1 MRACSFLPA
10 ATKMIYDMGLQDLL
24 YGVTSECPA
33 VAADKLVVVRCMLED
48 YKYSSMEVDRI
59 FSASKASGK
68 SLYYVEEEL
77 LELIAPDVIFTQDVC
92 EVCQIDTACT
102 PSAIARLP
110 KQPALI
116 ALTPESLEDVFS
128 NAFTVARALGREDA
142 AHQHVRP
149 LRARIDS
156 VTDQLR
162 NHHASQRSVMIFEWM
177 DPVYNCGHWIPHQ
190 VVCAGGLD
198 MLANPGGDSMVT
210 DWGKILNY
218 DPEVIVIAPCGYDLP
233 RTRDELSILWQK
245 KGWAGL
251 RAVRNKE
258 VYMAGFDLF
267 TQPSPG
273 TLTDGIELLAALFHP
288 EIFTVPAH
296 LELKYQMAIQNQTM
310 HV

>member
-92 EVCQIDTACT
+92 EVCQIDTACSA
-102 PSAIARLP
+102 SAIARLP
-110 KQPALI
+110 KQPELI
-116 ALTPESLEDVFS
+116 ALTPDSLEDVFS
-128 NAFTVARALGREDA
+128 NAVTVARALGREDA

-296 LELKYQMAIQNQTM
+296 LEHEYQMAIQNQTM